1 LTVPRIFFP
10 GSVREGE
17 LCELGEQT
25 LRYIKSVLRMKKGE
39 SLILFDGAGWE
50 YEAAIKTF
58 LDDRVSIEVLKKNR
72 IPEKAVKISLFQAL
86 PKATKMDFIV
96 QKATELGADRI
107 ISFQSARTVPRLSQ
121 DKARGKIS
129 RWRSIAQEASRQ
141 CGRADIPEIR
151 GIVSFE
157 EMLACSEGQ
166 SLKIILWEEESK
178 RNIKEILRDEKYAG
192 ANDISVVIGPE
203 GGFSREEI
211 ERAADKGFISATM
224 GKNILKVE
232 TAVLAIL
239 SIIQYEKG
247 IFGGLYYGEVR

>member
-1 LTVPRIFFP
+1 VPRIFFP

>member
-1 LTVPRIFFP
+1 MTVPRIFFP

>member
-1 LTVPRIFFP
+1 MTVPRIFFP

-166 SLKIILWEEESK
+166 SLKIILWEEESN

>member
-1 LTVPRIFFP
+1 
-10 GSVREGE
+10 
-17 LCELGEQT
+17 
-25 LRYIKSVLRMKKGE
+25 
-39 SLILFDGAGWE
+39 
-50 YEAAIKTF
+50 
-58 LDDRVSIEVLKKNR
+58 
-72 IPEKAVKISLFQAL
+72 
-86 PKATKMDFIV
+86 MDFIV

-107 ISFQSARTVPRLSQ
+107 ISFRSARSVPRLSQ
-121 DKARGKIS
+121 DKARAKIS

-166 SLKIILWEEESK
+166 SLKIIFWEEESK

>member
-1 LTVPRIFFP
+1 MPRIFFP

-17 LCELGEQT
+17 LCDLGEQT

-39 SLILFDGAGWE
+39 GLILFDGAGWE

>member
-1 LTVPRIFFP
+1 VPRIFFP

-141 CGRADIPEIR
+141 CGRPDIPEIR

-203 GGFSREEI
+203 GGFTREEI

>member
-1 LTVPRIFFP
+1 VPRIFFP

-157 EMLACSEGQ
+157 EMLACSEGR

-192 ANDISVVIGPE
+192 ANDISCVIGPE

>member
-1 LTVPRIFFP
+1 VPRIFFP

-203 GGFSREEI
+203 GGFTREEI

>member
-50 YEAAIKTF
+50 YEAVIKTF

-107 ISFQSARTVPRLSQ
+107 ISFQSTRTVPRLSQ

-141 CGRADIPEIR
+141 CGRADIPEIK

-166 SLKIILWEEESK
+166 SLKIIFWEEESK
-178 RNIKEILRDEKYAG
+178 RNIKEILRDEKYAE

-203 GGFSREEI
+203 GGFAREEI